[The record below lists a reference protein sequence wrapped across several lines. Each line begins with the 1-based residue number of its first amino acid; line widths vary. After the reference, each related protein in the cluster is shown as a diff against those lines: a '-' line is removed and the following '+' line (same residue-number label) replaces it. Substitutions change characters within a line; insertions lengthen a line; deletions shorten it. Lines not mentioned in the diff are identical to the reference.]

1 MSRPL
6 ATMLT
11 LALLCGGCDGFL
23 DGGVEVEE
31 ETDIDLAWGEPYGAQ
46 LGGLQLGAAEDA
58 HVRSTRP
65 DHNYGDATAL
75 RVRTARRTSFRTYL
89 KFTVSGVAGPVHGAT
104 VALFVLNGSPD
115 GGTLHLT
122 DSSWSEGSLTWHNAP
137 PPGAP
142 VAAAG
147 SVQAG
152 TWVTF
157 DVSGV
162 VTGNGSYSFALVSAS
177 GDSAFYSSR
186 EGASPPVLV
195 IQAQTDAGVPAPDA
209 GVAPDSGTAA
219 PDSGTPAPD
228 QGTPPAPDQGTPPA
242 PDQGTPPA
250 LDQGTPPVPDQGSSP
265 APVTGDHYVS
275 PQGSDSNPGT
285 ASAPYRTIQ
294 HALGQAKAGQTV
306 LVKAGTY
313 KELVDI
319 PSSGT
324 SNAWITL
331 RAYPGDK
338 VTIDGAGL
346 SSPDWWKGVISVDD
360 VSFVRVQGFRVKS
373 SAGFGIIVNRSTN
386 VEILSNQSYDTKR
399 SGVGVWKSTVVLV
412 DKNDIELA
420 VNGGDQECI
429 SVSESDQVVVTNN
442 HVRNDGAGTAG
453 GEGIDVKDGSSNVV
467 VRGNHVHDL
476 DELGIYVDSWDSHTH
491 DIVVERNLVHD
502 CAGYGI
508 AVSAERGG
516 LVENVLIRNNI
527 TYRNTYMGIV
537 VSDWDQGYPHPMKN
551 IRIINNTCVDNGPQA
566 SWGAGIAVLNGQ
578 AQGVVIRNNICAG
591 NAYGQIVDES
601 GGAGITASHNLVWGT
616 NSSGHELTGSS
627 FVGAVPGFVNPGGDD
642 YHLSASSPAIDVG
655 TQLDAP
661 QDDFDGLSRPV
672 NGLYDIGALEWR

>member
-242 PDQGTPPA
+242 PDQGA
-250 LDQGTPPVPDQGSSP
+250 PDQGPPP
-265 APVTGDHYVS
+265 APDQGAPLGAVYHVS

-285 ASAPYRTIQ
+285 ATQPWRSIARVHKQALAPGDQ
-294 HALGQAKAGQTV
+294 V
-306 LVKAGTY
+306 LFQRGGSWAESLTP
-313 KELVDI
+313 
-319 PSSGT
+319 PSSGA
-324 SNAWITL
+324 SGKPIVFGAYGSGNRPKIT
-331 RAYPGDK
+331 
-338 VTIDGAGL
+338 GA
-346 SSPDWWKGVISVDD
+346 P
-360 VSFVRVQGFRVKS
+360 
-373 SAGFGIIVNRSTN
+373 
-386 VEILSNQSYDTKR
+386 
-399 SGVGVWKSTVVLV
+399 
-412 DKNDIELA
+412 
-420 VNGGDQECI
+420 
-429 SVSESDQVVVTNN
+429 
-442 HVRNDGAGTAG
+442 NDGCIQWTQGRSHLVFRDLHLYRCG
-453 GEGIDVKDGSSNVV
+453 QPG
-467 VRGNHVHDL
+467 GNH
-476 DELGIYVDSWDSHTH
+476 EGGINVWSTSPSS
-491 DIVVERNLVHD
+491 DIVVEGCLIEEARTWNIYVT
-502 CAGYGI
+502 GI
-508 AVSAERGG
+508 TS
-516 LVENVLIRNNI
+516 L
-527 TYRNTYMGIV
+527 
-537 VSDWDQGYPHPMKN
+537 
-551 IRIINNTCVDNGPQA
+551 
-566 SWGAGIAVLNGQ
+566 
-578 AQGVVIRNNICAG
+578 VIRNNTIRNASLEHGIYIDGTLGMDGVVIEDNDISG
-591 NAYGQIVDES
+591 NAAMCVQFNSNGHSHITGAVLRHNRLHDCKLGAVNNIGAKGLLAHHNLIHGVMPGIYNGCDADAMTKCATGGIYHHNTIVVS
-601 GGAGITASHNLVWGT
+601 GGWTTCMATNQTADFAEFENNVCVSQGSGGNLVENDLGAKGQSDHNLFFGRKVLVWGGT
-616 NSSGHELTGSS
+616 YYSSLASYQAGSGQDS
-627 FVGAVPGFVNPGGDD
+627 HSTYADPAFVAPGSADFHLGA
-642 YHLSASSPAIDVG
+642 ASPAIDLCASLGYLLDLDGNPMPVG
-655 TQLDAP
+655 AGADAGCFEA
-661 QDDFDGLSRPV
+661 Q
-672 NGLYDIGALEWR
+672 